1 MITFEQHRM
10 LSIGQTIAETII
22 KLGQPDFR
30 EGDMLAYKRDD
41 GMVDYLRFHQ
51 DKLLVIKE
59 DRA

>member
-1 MITFEQHRM
+1 M

-22 KLGQPDFR
+22 TLGTPDFR
-30 EGDMLAYKRDD
+30 EGDTLAYKRDD